1 MEDLSLRR
9 NLLALNS
16 NKLVLFRSVCAVQ
29 HEYVVIT
36 FTILLF
42 LNVNYS
48 VDYRIVF
55 MNREIKLKS
64 LL

>member
-1 MEDLSLRR
+1 MP
-9 NLLALNS
+9 
-16 NKLVLFRSVCAVQ
+16 VQ